1 LNLLSEQER
10 AIALSVYENK
20 ARKKGFSRIAGI
32 DEAGR
37 GPLAGPVVAAACIL
51 PEGLFLQGIDDSKK
65 LTKEK
70 REELYALITQDPSIE
85 YGVGVVDALMIDQ
98 INILQA
104 TLRAMIAAVAYLR
117 QKPDYLLV
125 DGRDVPDAGVT
136 GRAIIEGDRLS
147 QSIAAASVIAK
158 VTRDRMMLSYHQE
171 WPQYGFDEH
180 KGYGTPKH
188 VLAIEQFGPCPI
200 HRMSFEPLKSRVV
213 PCEA

>member
-1 LNLLSEQER
+1 
-10 AIALSVYENK
+10 
-20 ARKKGFSRIAGI
+20 
-32 DEAGR
+32 
-37 GPLAGPVVAAACIL
+37 
-51 PEGLFLQGIDDSKK
+51 
-65 LTKEK
+65 
-70 REELYALITQDPSIE
+70 
-85 YGVGVVDALMIDQ
+85 
-98 INILQA
+98 
-104 TLRAMIAAVAYLR
+104 MIAAVAYLR